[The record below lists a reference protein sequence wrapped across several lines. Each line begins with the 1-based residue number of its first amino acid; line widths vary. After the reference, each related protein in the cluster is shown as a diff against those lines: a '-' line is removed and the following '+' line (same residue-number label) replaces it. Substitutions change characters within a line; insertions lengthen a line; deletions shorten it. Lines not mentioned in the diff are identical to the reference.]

1 MIASRG
7 KAAANVV
14 DSSAWLEYLANGPNA
29 GEFASA
35 IEAVERLVVPALV
48 ITEVLRRL
56 DVQGRRDVVPEV
68 LAHMRQGQIVVFDDQ
83 LAVDAAVLG
92 RYHGL
97 ALADS
102 VVYATALTIGGVVW
116 TQDEDF
122 QSLAHVEYRAHA
134 QKQR

>member
-1 MIASRG
+1 MTASRA

-14 DSSAWLEYLANGPNA
+14 DSSAWLEYFANGPNA
-29 GEFASA
+29 GEFAPA
-35 IEAVERLVVPALV
+35 IEALDRLIVPALV

-83 LAVDAAVLG
+83 LAVDAAVVG
-92 RYHGL
+92 RRHGL

-102 VVYATALTIGGVVW
+102 VVYATALAVEGVVW
-116 TQDEDF
+116 TQDDDF

-134 QKQR
+134 QKKR

>member
-1 MIASRG
+1 MTGSRARPALG
-7 KAAANVV
+7 VI

-29 GEFASA
+29 GEFAAA

-56 DVQGRRDVVPEV
+56 DVLGRRDVVPEV
-68 LAHMRQGQIVVFDDQ
+68 LAHMRQGRIIALDDQ
-83 LAVDAAVLG
+83 LAVDAAVVG
-92 RYHGL
+92 RLHGL

-102 VVYATALTIGGVVW
+102 VVYATARAVEGVVW

-122 QSLAHVEYRAHA
+122 QSLAQVEYRPHAHR
-134 QKQR
+134 KR

>member
-1 MIASRG
+1 MTGSRTR
-7 KAAANVV
+7 AAANVI

-29 GEFASA
+29 NEFAAA

-56 DVQGRRDVVPEV
+56 DALGRGDVVPEV
-68 LAHMRQGQIVVFDDQ
+68 LAHMRQGRIVVFDDH

-92 RYHGL
+92 RRHGL

-102 VVYATALTIGGVVW
+102 VIYATALSVEGVVW

-122 QSLAHVEYRAHA
+122 QNLAQAEYRAHTGRR
-134 QKQR
+134 K

>member
-1 MIASRG
+1 MTGSRTRST
-7 KAAANVV
+7 ANVI

-29 GEFASA
+29 DEFAPA

-56 DVQGRRDVVPEV
+56 DVLGRGDVVPEV

-83 LAVDAAVLG
+83 LAVDAAVVG
-92 RYHGL
+92 RQHRL

-102 VVYATALTIGGVVW
+102 VVYATALAVSGTVW

-122 QSLAHVEYRAHA
+122 QSLPQVEYRAHVHG
-134 QKQR
+134 RR